1 MSRILI
7 VDDER
12 DMRWILAN
20 ILRTEYYEISEAES
34 GEQALNVIRKERPEL
49 VLLDKMIPGKMDGI
63 EVLRQVKSI
72 DSSICVI
79 MITAIGDSKSIVN
92 AVKMG
97 AFDYI
102 LKPFDD
108 EELLITVSRALEQRS
123 LSLEVI
129 ELRARLEHRETLES
143 VMGSSETIRSIH
155 KQIEKV
161 AGTDFTVLLQGES
174 GTGKEVVARA
184 IHQLSQRRNKPFV
197 AVDCGAIPDT
207 LVESELFGYEKGAF
221 TGADARKEGQFELA
235 NTGTIF
241 LDEIGNIPYPVQKK
255 MLRLIQ
261 ERKVQHLGGKK
272 LIDVDVRIIAATN
285 ENLSAQID
293 KGDFR
298 SDLYYRLNEFKITLP
313 NLRERKDDIPFLADK
328 FLKETSAELKKGVKG
343 FSNDALKKLMSYQWK
358 GNIRELK
365 NVIRRAVLLCDDRV
379 GIEHLIF
386 DHQQVPAYLCFQ
398 DYIDPKNIRPLKE
411 VNRQILSM
419 VEKEAISNALLFT
432 KGNKN
437 RASRILDI
445 DYKTL
450 LTKIKAYGIDYRELA
465 RKQ

>member
-20 ILRTEYYEISEAES
+20 ILKSENYDISEAES
-34 GEQALNVIRKERPEL
+34 GEKAINMIKKFSPEL
-49 VLLDKMIPGKMDGI
+49 VILDKMIPGKMDGI
-63 EVLRQVKSI
+63 EVLKQIKKL
-72 DSSICVI
+72 DSSISVI
-79 MITAIGDSKSIVN
+79 MLTAIGDSKSIVK

-102 LKPFDD
+102 VKPFDD

-123 LSLEVI
+123 LSLEVKK
-129 ELRARLEHRETLES
+129 LRERLENRESLES
-143 VMGSSETIRSIH
+143 VMGSSETIRTIH

-161 AGTDFTVLLQGES
+161 AETDFTVLLQGES

-184 IHQLSQRRNKPFV
+184 IHQLSPRHDKPFI

-221 TGADARKEGQFELA
+221 TGADTRKEGQFELA
-235 NTGTIF
+235 NNGTIF
-241 LDEIGNIPYPVQKK
+241 LDEIGNLPYPVQKK

-272 LIDVDVRIIAATN
+272 LIDVNVRIIAATN
-285 ENLSAQID
+285 ENLTAQID
-293 KGDFR
+293 QGAFR
-298 SDLYYRLNEFKITLP
+298 SDLYYRLNEFMITLP
-313 NLRERKDDIPFLADK
+313 NLKDRKDDIPYLADK
-328 FLKETSAELKKGVKG
+328 FLKETAKELKKEVKG
-343 FSNDALKKLMSYQWK
+343 FSQEAMKKLMAYQWK

-365 NVIRRAVLLCDDRV
+365 NVIRRAVLLCNDKV
-379 GIEHLIF
+379 GLEHLIF
-386 DHQQVPAYLCFQ
+386 DHEQIPSYFCFQ
-398 DYIDPKNIRPLKE
+398 DYIDPNNIRPLKE
-411 VNRQILSM
+411 VSKQIVTM
-419 VEKEAISNALLFT
+419 VEKEAISNALIFT

-437 RASRILDI
+437 RASRILEI

-450 LTKIKAYGIDYRELA
+450 LTKIKSYGINTMELM
-465 RKQ
+465 Q

>member
-12 DMRWILAN
+12 DMRWILSN
-20 ILRTEYYEISEAES
+20 ILRTENYEISEAES
-34 GEQALNVIRKERPEL
+34 GEQALNVIKKNTPEL

-63 EVLRQVKSI
+63 EVLKQVKNHDPSI
-72 DSSICVI
+72 SVI
-79 MITAIGDSKSIVN
+79 MLTAIGDSKSIVK

-102 LKPFDD
+102 IKPFDD

-123 LSLEVI
+123 LSLEVK
-129 ELRARLEHRETLES
+129 ELRERLENRESLES
-143 VMGSSETIRSIH
+143 VMGSSETIRHIH

-161 AGTDFTVLLQGES
+161 AETDFTVLLQGES

-184 IHQLSQRRNKPFV
+184 IHQLSPRRDRPFI

-241 LDEIGNIPYPVQKK
+241 LDEIGNLPYPVQKK

-272 LIDVDVRIIAATN
+272 LINVDVRIIAASN

-293 KGDFR
+293 QGAFR
-298 SDLYYRLNEFKITLP
+298 NDLYYRLNEFMITLP
-313 NLRERKDDIPFLADK
+313 KLRERKDDIPFLADK
-328 FLKETSAELKKGVKG
+328 FIKETSNELKKAVKG
-343 FSNDALKKLMSYQWK
+343 FSHEAMKKLMSYHWK

-365 NVIRRAVLLCDDRV
+365 NVIRRAALLCEDKV

-386 DHQQVPAYLCFQ
+386 DHEKIPSYFCFQ
-398 DYIDPKNIRPLKE
+398 DYVDPQNIRPLKE
-411 VNRQILSM
+411 VNKQIVGM
-419 VEKEAISNALLFT
+419 VEKEAISNALVFT

-437 RASRILDI
+437 RASRILEI

-450 LTKIKAYGIDYRELA
+450 LTKIKNYGINTMELM
-465 RKQ
+465 Q

>member
-1 MSRILI
+1 MSQILI

-12 DMRWILAN
+12 DMRWILAS
-20 ILRTEYYEISEAES
+20 ILKTERYEISEAES
-34 GEQALNVIRKERPEL
+34 GEKALEVIKKNPPEL

-63 EVLRQVKSI
+63 EVLKQVKSI
-72 DSSICVI
+72 DPSISVI
-79 MITAIGDSKSIVN
+79 MLTAIGDSKSIVK

-102 LKPFDD
+102 IKPFDD
-108 EELLITVSRALEQRS
+108 EELLITVSRAMEQRS
-123 LSLEVI
+123 LSIEVKKLREKLEN
-129 ELRARLEHRETLES
+129 RESLES
-143 VMGSSETIRSIH
+143 VMGSSETIRTIH

-161 AGTDFTVLLQGES
+161 AETDFTVLLQGES

-184 IHQLSQRRNKPFV
+184 IHQLSPRRDRPFI

-221 TGADARKEGQFELA
+221 TGADSRKEGQFEIA
-235 NTGTIF
+235 STGTIF
-241 LDEIGNIPYPVQKK
+241 LDEIGNLPYPVQKK

-285 ENLSAQID
+285 ENLSEQID
-293 KGDFR
+293 KGAFR
-298 SDLYYRLNEFKITLP
+298 SDLYYRLNEFMITLP

-328 FLKETSAELKKGVKG
+328 FLKETSTELKKEVKG
-343 FSNDALKKLMSYQWK
+343 FSHDAVKKLMAYQWK

-365 NVIRRAVLLCDDRV
+365 NVIRRAVLLCEKKI
-379 GIEHLIF
+379 GLEHLIF
-386 DHQQVPAYLCFQ
+386 DHEQVPSYFCFQ
-398 DYIDPKNIRPLKE
+398 DYIDPQHIRPLKE
-411 VNRQILSM
+411 VSRQIVAM
-419 VEKEAISNALLFT
+419 VEKEAISNALAHT

-437 RASRILDI
+437 RASRILEI
-445 DYKTL
+445 DYKTM
-450 LTKIKAYGIDYRELA
+450 LTKIKTYGINIMELI
-465 RKQ
+465 Q